1 MIEMDFFGMIVDG
14 SSNPL
19 LFGVFFFLYVVLNTL
34 ALPLPVELGLFNP
47 SIHPLLLIAILAIGR
62 GVGAFLIFEIGGFIR
77 NKTSTLGF
85 QVLWLQ
91 KIITALE
98 QFIQRY
104 GYYALFLLMSIPL
117 MLDSVVLYLFSL
129 FNKRKD
135 RQAALARRWFIAIT
149 IAASILR
156 GTIIL
161 FIAEFVKIIL
171 IS

>member
-1 MIEMDFFGMIVDG
+1 MDFFGMILDG

-47 SIHPLLLIAILAIGR
+47 AFHPLFLIGILALGR
-62 GVGAFLIFEIGGFIR
+62 GVGAFFIFEIGGFIR
-77 NKTSTLGF
+77 KKTSTWAVGAS
-85 QVLWLQ
+85 QVR
-91 KIITALE
+91 KIIASLE
-98 QFIQRY
+98 GFIQRY
-104 GYYALFLLMSIPL
+104 GYYALFFLMSIPF

-129 FNKRKD
+129 LNKRKD
-135 RQAALARRWFIAIT
+135 AQVALTRRWFIIIT

-161 FIAEFVKIIL
+161 LIAEFVKIIL
-171 IS
+171 VY